1 MGNSPSDTCQIV
13 ISTFTVDE
21 TPSHYQSIINA
32 ITLNINTNQN
42 NKGKIH
48 RTNPD
53 SWSNISNKWL
63 LGRTSIHQRA
73 TIVSMRVKLPRL
85 VLFFWWSAGEMLFL
99 NLVSLNPMEI
109 SARINPDSHV
119 PFLQSKEMKNIDDFE
134 ARRQKQTPARNS
146 CRSLVLVG
154 VLMRCIYSW
163 EDFQF
168 SALLCNMTLNPYLF
182 CLHITSCFHCSGKFI
197 CIFLKSLWCN

>member
-42 NKGKIH
+42 YKGKIH
-48 RTNPD
+48 RTKPD
-53 SWSNISNKWL
+53 SWSNISNKSL

-163 EDFQF
+163 EDF
-168 SALLCNMTLNPYLF
+168 SVLC
-182 CLHITSCFHCSGKFI
+182 SSV
-197 CIFLKSLWCN
+197 